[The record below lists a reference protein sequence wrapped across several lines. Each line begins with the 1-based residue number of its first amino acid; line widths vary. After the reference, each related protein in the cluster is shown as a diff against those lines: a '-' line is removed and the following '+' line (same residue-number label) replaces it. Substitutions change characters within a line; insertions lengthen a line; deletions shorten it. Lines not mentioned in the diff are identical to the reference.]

1 MAARAITR
9 TTRSGHKQDGEF
21 MAVRLSPKQAVG
33 AVGAGAMSESGQV
46 NHAYMRIIF
55 RAEQKTFNAHIILIT
70 DFF

>member
-1 MAARAITR
+1 
-9 TTRSGHKQDGEF
+9 